1 MAKFIRTPTISKAW
15 LTCVKKIMQEGN
27 EVRDERGTLT
37 RELENVVLEITNPN
51 SNDIPEC
58 SPWHD
63 DRLETYK
70 KELLDPNND
79 QGFVYTYGNRLRK
92 YFGNDQIEECIRKLN
107 SCRESRRAIAITI
120 DPIKDN
126 EVDEIP
132 CLQEIA
138 FLIRGD
144 GELHMTDFFRSND
157 CGGATFPNLFGLRE
171 VGYYV
176 AHRTGTRLT
185 CMTHH
190 AMSLHIYEHDW
201 DKCNDILH
209 NY

>member
-1 MAKFIRTPTISKAW
+1 MAKFIRTNSISDAW

-27 EVRDERGTLT
+27 EVEDERGSKTL
-37 RELENVVLEITNPN
+37 ELQNVVLEITNPDDN
-51 SNDIPEC
+51 TIPEC
-58 SPWHD
+58 SPWRD

-70 KELLDPNND
+70 QELLDPNND
-79 QGFVYTYGNRLRK
+79 QGFVYTYGNRLRE
-92 YFGNDQIEECIRKLN
+92 YFGIDQLDKCIEKLN
-107 SCRESRRAIAITI
+107 DCRESRRAIAITI

-138 FLIRGD
+138 FLIRD
-144 GELHMTDFFRSND
+144 DKLYMTDFFRSND
-157 CGGATFPNLFGLRE
+157 CGGATFPNQFGKRE

-176 AHRTGTRLT
+176 ADNTNTKLVN
-185 CMTHH
+185 MVHH

-201 DKCNDILH
+201 DKCNEILRK
-209 NY
+209 Y

>member
-1 MAKFIRTPTISKAW
+1 MAKFIRTNSISDAW

-27 EVRDERGTLT
+27 EVEDERGSKTL
-37 RELENVVLEITNPN
+37 ELQNVVLEITNPDDN
-51 SNDIPEC
+51 TIPEC
-58 SPWHD
+58 SPWRD

-70 KELLDPNND
+70 QELLDPNND
-79 QGFVYTYGNRLRK
+79 QGFVYTYGNRLRE
-92 YFGNDQIEECIRKLN
+92 YFGIDQLDKCIEKLN
-107 SCRESRRAIAITI
+107 DCRESRRAIAITI

-138 FLIRGD
+138 FLIRD
-144 GELHMTDFFRSND
+144 DKLYMTDFFRSND
-157 CGGATFPNLFGLRE
+157 CGGATFPNLFGIRE

-176 AHRTGTRLT
+176 ADNTNTKLVN
-185 CMTHH
+185 MVHH

-201 DKCNDILH
+201 DKCNEILRK
-209 NY
+209 Y